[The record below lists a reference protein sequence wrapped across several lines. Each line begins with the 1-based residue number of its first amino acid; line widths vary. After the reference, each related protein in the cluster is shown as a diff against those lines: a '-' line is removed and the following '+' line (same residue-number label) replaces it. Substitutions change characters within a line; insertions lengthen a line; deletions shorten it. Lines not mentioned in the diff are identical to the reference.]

1 MVWDVA
7 KARAPAFGVKSRS
20 AMARSI
26 RRRVSAEIDRLP
38 ESAYETV
45 LRATPARLATSS
57 MVAILAHP
65 LIVEAVRFPQLLA
78 QPLSVVKGWSEW
90 AVFLH
95 TDNHDAWAAASE
107 RGVRSPGSPATD
119 PKASDVAEAASS
131 TASSTHDA
139 PVSCR
144 SRAISVRCL

>member
-57 MVAILAHP
+57 MVAILADP
-65 LIVEAVRFPQLLA
+65 FSVEAVRFAYCERKHCRSSRVGRNVLSSRRAHLA
-78 QPLSVVKGWSEW
+78 APCL
-90 AVFLH
+90 
-95 TDNHDAWAAASE
+95 AAAS
-107 RGVRSPGSPATD
+107 
-119 PKASDVAEAASS
+119 
-131 TASSTHDA
+131 
-139 PVSCR
+139 
-144 SRAISVRCL
+144 

>member
-7 KARAPAFGVKSRS
+7 RARAPAFGVKSRS

-57 MVAILAHP
+57 MVAILADP
-65 LIVEAVRFPQLLA
+65 FIVEAVRFAYCERKHCRSSRVGRNVLA
-78 QPLSVVKGWSEW
+78 CRPGTWQP
-90 AVFLH
+90 H
-95 TDNHDAWAAASE
+95 AWAAASE
-107 RGVRSPGSPATD
+107 RGVETRGRCPA
-119 PKASDVAEAASS
+119 
-131 TASSTHDA
+131 
-139 PVSCR
+139 R
-144 SRAISVRCL
+144 